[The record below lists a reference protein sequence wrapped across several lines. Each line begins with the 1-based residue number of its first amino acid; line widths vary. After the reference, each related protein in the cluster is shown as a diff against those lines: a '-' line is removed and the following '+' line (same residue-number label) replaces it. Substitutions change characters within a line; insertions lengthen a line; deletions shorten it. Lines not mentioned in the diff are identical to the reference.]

1 MAVPDWTIAARGS
14 NDVGITN
21 GGRCGTLHLSYNA
34 RRSNLLPWWLADVK
48 LLYVTLPDV
57 PLLDVAL
64 LDVALLD
71 RP

>member
-1 MAVPDWTIAARGS
+1 MRHPAF
-14 NDVGITN
+14 
-21 GGRCGTLHLSYNA
+21 SYNA